1 MKIYELASGSIGP
14 EIDKQLQGIGDGIN
28 QKNAQ
33 PDGFQQPDPNMPP
46 GMDEEPDTEEEQ
58 PKKVDP
64 YLVAAVKGMP
74 YVNDYKFDDDS
85 KIAPYNLLQ
94 RSFGEL
100 MKVRGLVRAKIN
112 MKTMNDQ
119 FGLYDDPVMKFYQDM
134 MAFIEK
140 SMMIKKKMEKGEGST
155 GSESQKAAP
164 NNPAAKSNV
173 R

>member
-14 EIDKQLQGIGDGIN
+14 EVDKQLQAVGDSVRQQNN
-28 QKNAQ
+28 QPQAPMQ
-33 PDGFQQPDPNMPP
+33 AAADPMG
-46 GMDEEPDTEEEQ
+46 GMDDAEQDDT

-74 YVNDYKFDDDS
+74 YVNDYQFDDED

-94 RSFGEL
+94 RSYDEL
-100 MKVRGLVRAKIN
+100 MKVRNLVRAKIN

-119 FGLYDDPVMKFYQDM
+119 FGLYDDPTMKFYQDLIS
-134 MAFIEK
+134 FVEK
-140 SMMIKKKMEKGEGST
+140 TMGIKKKMDKSGGAEGAKA
-155 GSESQKAAP
+155 QRAAP
-164 NNPAAKSNV
+164 NNPAEKSNV